1 MINCKNPQAFLMFLN
16 RPFRSVRSVEVAV
29 EVDLNG
35 VNVRKPQAVS
45 MFSRRCLEFVEVR

>member
-1 MINCKNPQAFLMFLN
+1 MINCKKPQAFLMFLN